1 MYSSEFTAAA
11 AEQLALD
18 YGCYKR
24 DFLSEENIVVPNIP
38 KNGCRRIFLKPPLF
52 RMATMGKNAV
62 ISADRSLIPFFEEL
76 ITKYSGAELFSGRVQ
91 YLIGSELAELRH
103 CIGDTHIYYLPQIP
117 YSYNQRSSFDMRVFE
132 EKDIELLHKHTE
144 FKNALMYEENCG
156 RRDVLAVCA
165 FNGNNIVAAAGAS
178 YDSKLFRQIGIDVK
192 KEFRELGI
200 GSECIRKLTYEV
212 ISHGA
217 IPYYGTW
224 SGNIAS
230 QNTAMSAGYRPVW
243 TEMFSQKI

>member
-38 KNGCRRIFLKPPLF
+38 KNGYRQLFIEPPLF

-76 ITKYSGAELFSGRVQ
+76 VPKYTGAELFSGRVQ
-91 YLIGSELAELRH
+91 YLIGSKLGEYT
-103 CIGDTHIYYLPQIP
+103 IGDTQIYYLPQIP
-117 YSYNQRSSFDMRVFE
+117 YSYNPRTSFDMRVFE
-132 EKDIELLHKHTE
+132 EKDIKEVLYKHTE
-144 FKNALMYEENCG
+144 FKNALMYKDNG
-156 RRDVLAVCA
+156 RRKDVLAVCA
-165 FNGNNIVAAAGAS
+165 FNGNSIVAMAGAS
-178 YDSKLFRQIGIDVK
+178 SDSKLFWQIGIDVK
-192 KEFRELGI
+192 KEFRGLGI
-200 GSECIRKLTYEV
+200 GSECVRKLTYEV